1 MEDERAEAAESV
13 WRFRDLSR
21 AQALSGLEFLTW
33 QERVPDCALAL
44 AAALL
49 ILLIVIA
56 IYLAILNR
64 RLRVRVLQLEKRLKR
79 SPIAD

>member
-13 WRFRDLSR
+13 RRFRDLSR

-33 QERVPDCALAL
+33 QERVPDCALAI

-64 RLRVRVLQLEKRLKR
+64 RLRIRVLQLEKRLKR